1 MSFCLWLT
9 GLPGSGKSTILK
21 ALLEKL
27 SREGIEAVTLSLD
40 HIRKVVTPNPK
51 YTDEERGIVYR
62 SLVMMAQLLMTEGG
76 RNVIID
82 ATGNRREFR
91 DLARQLIPDF
101 AEIYVQCPL
110 KTCEEREA
118 SRRGQPVQKDLYKR
132 AVEGKLKGAMP
143 GISAPYEAPENPE
156 VTVQSDRLSPPQ
168 SAEKIIGYMQ
178 SRWPELFGKEN
189 RLC

>member
-21 ALLEKL
+21 ELLEKL
-27 SREGIEAVTLSLD
+27 SGSGIEAVTLSLD

-91 DLARQLIPDF
+91 DLARRLIPDF
-101 AEIYVQCPL
+101 AEIYIQCPL
-110 KTCEEREA
+110 KTCEARES
-118 SRRGQPVQKDLYKR
+118 SRRGQPVEKDLYKR
-132 AVEGKLKGAMP
+132 AAEGNLKGAMP
-143 GISAPYEAPENPE
+143 GISAPYEEPEHPE
-156 VTVQSDRLSPPQ
+156 VMVQSDILSPGE
-168 SAEKIIGYMQ
+168 SAERIMAYVRT
-178 SRWPELFGKEN
+178 RWPDPIV
-189 RLC
+189 